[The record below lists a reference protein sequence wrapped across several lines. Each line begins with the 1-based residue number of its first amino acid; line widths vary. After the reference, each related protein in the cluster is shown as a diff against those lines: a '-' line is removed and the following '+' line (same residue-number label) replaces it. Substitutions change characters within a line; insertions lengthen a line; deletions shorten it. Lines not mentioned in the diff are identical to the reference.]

1 MAAIITSD
9 EQSLT
14 AASKASVK
22 QYCILHNLE
31 STGTRPE
38 MVALIRARWA
48 IPAPE
53 AVAAL
58 HARIAALQLQVAETD
73 ARIAAATAGTP
84 RHPAP
89 PISLSLTP
97 EGLEAAM
104 GGKKVDIF
112 VAPQDQLGSFEK
124 TRVTVPEAMQHFRA
138 TLGVT
143 ISRLNFDAF
152 RAGHWHLMRFGDFG
166 FTPSHW
172 RPKLVTALVDGGQ
185 ESNYTVYVAPIETEM
200 QVVALGTAWYKMTAA
215 VFGPDDP
222 KAKFVKEW
230 ELLLMMHLQG
240 DRAITKNDALAWM
253 QYNLLALRS
262 IPAIES
268 SVVQAAFR
276 RLDLAAVRQDGAL
289 FEANRPRARGRQ
301 AGRGSSRSR
310 SRSRSGS
317 ADRRAGRARGPSPA
331 APVRN
336 PIQKIRDAC
345 RDYNLRHCARRNCA
359 KTHVCFTC
367 GSARHRAEA
376 CTRP

>member
-1 MAAIITSD
+1 M
-9 EQSLT
+9 
-14 AASKASVK
+14 
-22 QYCILHNLE
+22 
-31 STGTRPE
+31 
-38 MVALIRARWA
+38 
-48 IPAPE
+48 
-53 AVAAL
+53 
-58 HARIAALQLQVAETD
+58 
-73 ARIAAATAGTP
+73 
-84 RHPAP
+84 
-89 PISLSLTP
+89 
-97 EGLEAAM
+97 
-104 GGKKVDIF
+104 
-112 VAPQDQLGSFEK
+112 
-124 TRVTVPEAMQHFRA
+124 
-138 TLGVT
+138 
-143 ISRLNFDAF
+143 
-152 RAGHWHLMRFGDFG
+152 
-166 FTPSHW
+166 
-172 RPKLVTALVDGGQ
+172 DGGQ

-222 KAKFVKEW
+222 KAKFVKEC

-310 SRSRSGS
+310 SRSGS
-317 ADRRAGRARGPSPA
+317 ADRRAGRARGTSPA

-345 RDYNLRHCARRNCA
+345 RDFNLRHCARSNCA

-367 GSARHRAEA
+367 GSTRHRAEA